1 MYECMISPF
10 CGNISCILLQES
22 LIAEL
27 RAVNACLEREV
38 GELEEERR
46 RLKAH
51 LKFSAKFQG
60 QIESDLGLSPEQL
73 SAVEK
78 FVKQLKSKDKVSL
91 LTVHVTLDYSDSHHY
106 LAGTCLHIATWS
118 AAVNGC
124 NSPRCMALFI

>member
-1 MYECMISPF
+1 MLVMCTVSSLCCIT
-10 CGNISCILLQES
+10 SCILLQES

-51 LKFSAKFQG
+51 LKFNAKFHG

-73 SAVEK
+73 SAVEN
-78 FVKQLKSKDKVSL
+78 FVKQLKRRDKVSL
-91 LTVHVTLDYSDSHHY
+91 LTAHVVLDCQELHHY
-106 LAGTCLHIATWS
+106 FARVCHCIAT
-118 AAVNGC
+118 
-124 NSPRCMALFI
+124 